1 MPITDDFV
9 YARRYNSLRL
19 NGHDYTQTNSLY
31 FITIDAFE
39 SRPLFGDL
47 ILAKQTLSSLLHP
60 NLSAVIRV
68 HAFTL
73 MPEHLHLLA
82 GVCKPGR
89 RLSASLGSFKSF
101 STRGYWKRSRE
112 IAESGSVA
120 LPRSSVARSK
130 PEEARPILEAL
141 HEWRA
146 NLLPE
151 AVAIKNWPN
160 VKPEMFLTKRLWH
173 RSFHEHIIRNEMDLR
188 ETLEYIAMNPVKRGY
203 VSKPYFYPFTGFNI
217 E

>member
-19 NGHDYTQTNSLY
+19 NGHDYAQTNSLY

-39 SRPLFGDL
+39 NRPLFGDL

-82 GVCKPGR
+82 GVCKAGR

-101 STRGYWKRSRE
+101 STRAYWKRSRE
-112 IAESGSVA
+112 IAESGSVV
-120 LPRSSVARSK
+120 LPRSSVARAG
-130 PEEARPILEAL
+130 PEEGRQILEAL

-151 AVAIKNWPN
+151 GLAIKNWPN

-203 VSKPYFYPFTGFNI
+203 VSKPYFYPFTGFDI

>member
-1 MPITDDFV
+1 MPTGDLVSCRYIALSLCCRFNSSRVDVLMPTNDDFV

-19 NGHDYTQTNSLY
+19 NGHDYAQTNSLY

-47 ILAKQTLSSLLHP
+47 ILAKRTLSSLLHP

-89 RLSASLGSFKSF
+89 RLFAWLVQELQYKGLLETKPGNS
-101 STRGYWKRSRE
+101 RERSRG
-112 IAESGSVA
+112 AA
-120 LPRSSVARSK
+120 
-130 PEEARPILEAL
+130 
-141 HEWRA
+141 
-146 NLLPE
+146 
-151 AVAIKNWPN
+151 AI
-160 VKPEMFLTKRLWH
+160 F
-173 RSFHEHIIRNEMDLR
+173 
-188 ETLEYIAMNPVKRGY
+188 GC
-203 VSKPYFYPFTGFNI
+203 
-217 E
+217 